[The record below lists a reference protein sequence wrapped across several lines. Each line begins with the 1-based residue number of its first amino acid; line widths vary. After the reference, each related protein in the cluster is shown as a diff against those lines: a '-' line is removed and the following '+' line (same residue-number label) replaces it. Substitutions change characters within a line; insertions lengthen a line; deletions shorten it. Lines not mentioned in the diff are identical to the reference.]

1 MHIGKVTI
9 LDLLQTPFTISIEI
23 MGKLSS
29 LDKLI
34 AECDVDRKAVGLA
47 DVVEDGK
54 IDGDEFFVSIDLS
67 LLIDWI

>member
-1 MHIGKVTI
+1 
-9 LDLLQTPFTISIEI
+9 

-29 LDKLI
+29 LDKLK
-34 AECDVDRKAVGLA
+34 AECDADRKAVGLA

-54 IDGDEFFVSIDLS
+54 IDDDEFFVRIELS